1 VKRAIGYPRVSS
13 DEQAQDGFGL
23 GVQEDQIRELIAA
36 RGWDLKEIIV
46 DDFTGRTLDRPGFAR
61 VRQLAVARAFDV
73 LVVARVD
80 RLARRSYLRRL
91 AEVELEQHGVEVIYA
106 TQHFDNNA
114 TGRFQK
120 GVMSEVAELE
130 SELIAERTHG
140 GRVQKAQGKNG
151 VAAMPVGCKLFGYR
165 QISRAEA
172 TAIPEYYGRS
182 GELLIVP
189 EKEAFIREMF
199 ERAAAGQSLRSLAA
213 WADTVQ
219 PKKGAWSA
227 TTIRQMLRNP
237 AYYGLAAFGRRKII
251 QLQKLTKSGAHLRT
265 EQNWRPEEEWVR
277 VPCPAIV
284 SRALWDQVQERL
296 ATNKSALAGRP
307 SKAWPLSSGV
317 TRCGACGGMRGE
329 GLSCH
334 GHKNT
339 RGYRYY
345 GCSSDVRRDLPT
357 CGIQFPA
364 DRLEAM
370 AKDDIRRAL
379 APGRLAALAREEAE
393 RANEAA
399 GNPEQREK
407 AIRAQL
413 RALDEETES
422 IFERAKLGFDPAF
435 IQKKVADIN
444 DRRGELEAQLA
455 TARAQAATLRDP
467 DQAAREADEVV
478 AELAGDLEAALADPV
493 RFKELARLLLHI
505 RIFPDGKEPERLVK
519 VPPSLGGV
527 A

>member
-1 VKRAIGYPRVSS
+1 MKRAIGYPRVSS

-23 GVQEDQIRELIAA
+23 GVQEDQIRELIRA
-36 RGWDLKEIIV
+36 RGWDLQEIIK

-61 VRQLAVARAFDV
+61 VRQLAGARAFDV

-91 AEVELEQHGVEVIYA
+91 AEVELEQNGVEVVYA

-130 SELIAERTHG
+130 SELIAERTYG

-189 EKEAFIREMF
+189 KKEAFMREMF

-227 TTIRQMLRNP
+227 TTIRNLLRNP
-237 AYYGLAAFGRRKII
+237 AYYGLAAFGRRKITE
-251 QLQKLTKSGAHLRT
+251 LQKLTKSGANLRT
-265 EQNWRPEEEWVR
+265 KQEWRPEEEWVR

-284 SRALWDQVQERL
+284 SRALWDQVQDRL
-296 ATNKSALAGRP
+296 TTNKSVLAGRP
-307 SKAWPLSSGV
+307 SIAWPLSRGV
-317 TRCGACGGMRGE
+317 TRCGACSGVRGD

-345 GCSSDVRRDLPT
+345 GCSSEVRRDLPT
-357 CGIQFPA
+357 CGSQFSA
-364 DRLEAM
+364 DRLEEM
-370 AKDDIRRAL
+370 AKDAIREAVQ
-379 APGRLAALAREEAE
+379 PGRLACLERERAEAE
-393 RANEAA
+393 NAAA

-407 AIRAQL
+407 VLVAQL
-413 RALDEETES
+413 KTLDSEEENLLAQAT
-422 IFERAKLGFDPAF
+422 LGFSPDLIRRKVGELNDARTDIQRQLTEVQAQAARLRDPAEAAA
-435 IQKKVADIN
+435 QADAIA
-444 DRRGELEAQLA
+444 AQLA
-455 TARAQAATLRDP
+455 
-467 DQAAREADEVV
+467 V
-478 AELAGDLEAALADPV
+478 GLEETLADPV
-493 RFKELARLLLHI
+493 RFRELARLLLVM
-505 RIFPDGKEPERLVK
+505 RIFPDRAPEIGVK
-519 VPPSLGGV
+519 VPEVGR
-527 A
+527 